1 MTLSATCMH
10 CSTTVLTNRPQLG
23 GFEIRTLQHH
33 LLRRCAPQEPL
44 SEDLAKLLVHFR
56 VTVKD

>member
-10 CSTTVLTNRPQLG
+10 CAATVLANAPQLG
-23 GFEIRTLQHH
+23 ALEIRSLQHH

-44 SEDLAKLLVHFR
+44 SDDLGKLLVHFR
-56 VTVKD
+56 IIFKD

>member
-10 CSTTVLTNRPQLG
+10 CTVEVLTKRPELG
-23 GFEIRTLQHH
+23 APEIRALQHH

-44 SEDLAKLLVHFR
+44 SEDLGKLLVHFR
-56 VTVKD
+56 VTIKD

>member
-10 CSTTVLTNRPQLG
+10 CTATVLNNAPHLGPQ
-23 GFEIRTLQHH
+23 EIRSLQHH

-44 SEDLAKLLVHFR
+44 SDDLAKLLVHFR
-56 VTVKD
+56 VIFKD

>member
-10 CSTTVLTNRPQLG
+10 CAATVLTNAPHLG
-23 GFEIRTLQHH
+23 ALEIRSLQHH

-44 SEDLAKLLVHFR
+44 SEDLGKLLVHFR
-56 VTVKD
+56 VTFKD